1 MKNLKI
7 KAVASVKN
15 MDTANERFRTDIRRM
30 KKSVAKM
37 KGPYLFFQ
45 TY

>member
-7 KAVASVKN
+7 KAVASVKK
-15 MDTANERFRTDIRRM
+15 MDTAHERFRTDIRNL

-37 KGPYLFFQ
+37 KGPHLFFQ

>member
-7 KAVASVKN
+7 KAVASVKE
-15 MDTANERFRTDIRRM
+15 MYTGNERFRTDIRKL
-30 KKSVAKM
+30 KKSVAKI
-37 KGPYLFFQ
+37 KGPHLFFQ